1 MSYVTR
7 GAYTVLI
14 TVMLPF
20 LLLKMGVRILFDRQ
34 GVRKSG
40 PRRRFFERFGW
51 VPADVKRDGVVFH
64 VVSVG
69 ETIAAMNLIAEFLKA
84 HPDLPVVV
92 TCTTPTASN
101 LIQERLQPQ
110 VTHCY
115 LPFDHPLFI
124 AIFLRRL
131 HPKAIYI
138 METELWPNLSN
149 ACHRRNIALVL
160 LNARLSKKSYNG
172 YRKFKAVVR
181 PMLQTFDC
189 VSCQTARDADYFL
202 RLGLPS
208 ERCQTTGNLKFDLTI
223 NDGAMERAHALS
235 QAIFGEHPVWIAAST
250 HTGEDAVILQA
261 HTILLAQHPDLVLV
275 LAPRH
280 PQRAEAIAE
289 LIDKANL
296 HAIRRTENRPMADS
310 AQIFML
316 DTIGELLDFYAMS
329 RVCFVGG
336 SLVKHGGHNPLEPA
350 ALEKPILSGPYVHNF
365 TKVYEDL
372 CEEGGAVIVKNADAL
387 ALQVAQWLDHQE
399 KADEV
404 GKNARRYLEKHRGAT
419 LRSLNLLAK
428 YA

>member
-1 MSYVTR
+1 MSYVAR

-69 ETIAAMNLIAEFLKA
+69 ETIAAMDLISQFLNA
-84 HPDLPVVV
+84 HPNLPVVV

-101 LIQERLQPQ
+101 LIHERLQPQ

-115 LPFDHPLFI
+115 LPFDHPMFI

-131 HPKAIYI
+131 QPKAIYI
-138 METELWPNLSN
+138 METELWPNLSA
-149 ACHRRNIALVL
+149 ACHRRNISLVL
-160 LNARLSKKSYNG
+160 LNARLSQKSYNG
-172 YRKFKAVVR
+172 YRKFKAVVQ

-189 VSCQTARDADYFL
+189 VSCQTRRDADYFL
-202 RLGLPS
+202 RLGLPP

-223 NDGAMERAHALS
+223 DDSAVARAHSLAL
-235 QAIFGEHPVWIAAST
+235 AHFGERPVWIAAST
-250 HTGEDAVILQA
+250 HSGEDAIILQA
-261 HTILLAQHPDLVLV
+261 HVTLLEQHPDLVLV

-280 PQRAEAIAE
+280 PQRAEAISE
-289 LIDKANL
+289 LINNANL
-296 HAIRRTENRPMADS
+296 GVVRRTENRPMDAS
-310 AQIFML
+310 AQVFML

-350 ALEKPILSGPYVHNF
+350 ALEKPIVSGPYVHNF

-372 CEEGGAVIVKNADAL
+372 CEEGGAVIVKSADAL
-387 ALQVAQWLDHQE
+387 SQQVAQWLDQHEQAE
-399 KADEV
+399 EV

-419 LRSLNLLAK
+419 ERSLNLLAE